1 MQNSQSHRVIAVYQP
16 STIPAYQGNPLI
28 EALPPLNSFVDD
40 LSALKGKLRCTP
52 DDIHQNGVDRA
63 HSICRVIDDFFQPRF
78 WFCVCIVLGRSTSLD
93 RSSPVLTASSE
104 AFVIR

>member
-52 DDIHQNGVDRA
+52 DDIH
-63 HSICRVIDDFFQPRF
+63 C
-78 WFCVCIVLGRSTSLD
+78 
-93 RSSPVLTASSE
+93 
-104 AFVIR
+104 